1 MRIAAPVMVALVGV
15 ALLAGCSGKDAPAP
29 ALAPTESPG
38 PSGVT
43 AVGGQAGGNG
53 TGARLPAE
61 FLAGF
66 RVDDVHL
73 GEQGA
78 EPNVGVTS
86 SGAVFAT
93 AFETV
98 MRSTDA
104 GLSYAPVYSQKVGFT
119 SDPMLWVDPVT
130 DRIFSPQMFPTLL
143 CSSFI
148 ISDDDGES
156 WTEVPAVSC
165 GLPVIDHQKVAS
177 GPPPAG
183 SVFTPSPTYPD
194 LVTYC
199 YNKLTATHCA
209 VSIDGGLRFEHDT
222 IIDTSPIAPTV
233 DTQFGCGGLN
243 GHQHHAA
250 DGTIYVPYGFNC
262 GQVFVG
268 VSTDGGFS
276 YTRHNL
282 GIPNIGLDPEVT
294 STPDGT
300 TYLFSKSPEGSAYV
314 IRSKDRF
321 ETYEGPFTV
330 SPPEVRTTAFL
341 GMTAGSDGRVAFG
354 YLGTNDP
361 AAIEDHVNATSVWY
375 AYVTMTLDGGSASP
389 TFVTVKASSDPV
401 QRGSI
406 CMHDGCE
413 PDDPDD
419 NNSPTNRNLL
429 DFVDLHA
436 GPDGRFFFAYAD
448 GCTSKDCLAPGGLPR
463 DSRDSEL
470 VVARLAVGP
479 SLQAGKP
486 AFVG

>member
-1 MRIAAPVMVALVGV
+1 MRAAVAMMLALALVAGCAGRDGEAPVPSTGEV
-15 ALLAGCSGKDAPAP
+15 
-29 ALAPTESPG
+29 PG
-38 PSGVT
+38 PSGIT
-43 AVGGQAGGNG
+43 AVAGQAGANG
-53 TGARLPAE
+53 TATQLPAE
-61 FLAGF
+61 FLAGL

-73 GEQGA
+73 GVQGA

-93 AFETV
+93 AFETI
-98 MRSTDA
+98 MRSTDS
-104 GLSYAPVYSQKVGFT
+104 GLSYGPVYSQQVGST
-119 SDPMLWVDPVT
+119 SDPMLWVDPWT
-130 DRIFSPQMFPTLL
+130 DRIFSPQMFPILL

-148 ISDDDGES
+148 VSDDDGAT
-156 WTEVPAVSC
+156 WTEVPGVSC

-177 GPPPAG
+177 GPPPQG
-183 SVFTPSPTYPD
+183 SVFTPGPLYPN

-199 YNKLTATHCA
+199 YNKVTATHCA
-209 VSIDGGLRFEHDT
+209 VSVDGGLRFVHDAVV
-222 IIDTSPIAPTV
+222 DTSPLAPSV
-233 DTQFGCGGLN
+233 DTQFSCGGLN

-276 YTRHNL
+276 YTRRNL
-282 GIPNIGLDPEVT
+282 GVPNIGLDPEVA

-300 TYLFSKSPEGSAYV
+300 AYLFSKSPEGFAYV
-314 IRSKDRF
+314 LRSRDRF
-321 ETYEGPFTV
+321 ATYEGPFTV
-330 SPPEVRTTAFL
+330 SPPEAKTTAFL
-341 GMTAGSDGRVAFG
+341 GMTAGSDGRLAFG
-354 YLGTNDP
+354 YLGTDDP
-361 AAIEDHVNATSVWY
+361 AGVEDDVDATAVWH
-375 AYVTMTLDGGSASP
+375 AYVTMTLDAGAPSP
-389 TFVTVKASSDPV
+389 TFVTVRASGDPV

-406 CMHDGCE
+406 CMLNACQ

-419 NNSPTNRNLL
+419 ADSPTNRNLL

-448 GCTSKDCLAPGGLPR
+448 GCTSKGCLAPDGEPR

-479 SLQAGKP
+479 SLQASRP
-486 AFVG
+486 AFAG